1 MNTLR
6 NTVLKLVIAITAITL
21 CMPCT
26 FKKQAK
32 LYFNVPVSET
42 PAAAKQN
49 TTLACY
55 QVVPEIAIHQTVVC
69 KKQTQKIHRQ
79 ALLPVLTINND
90 FLRQVSLA
98 RSSLAPP
105 VPIYILNEQ
114 YLI

>member
-1 MNTLR
+1 MNTLK
-6 NTVLKLVIAITAITL
+6 NTVLKLVVAIIAITI

-32 LYFNVPVSET
+32 LYFNVPVSEI

-49 TTLACY
+49 TTLVCY
-55 QVVPEIAIHQTVVC
+55 QVVPEIAIHQTVIR
-69 KKQTQKIHRQ
+69 KRQAAKIHKQ
-79 ALLPVLTINND
+79 ALLPALSTNND
-90 FLRQVSLA
+90 FFRQVSLA